1 MLLDELITLLSDP
14 KQSLS
19 EALYKTKVLF
29 HQLGRKDLVPWVTHE
44 IAGYPDES
52 EVPPYRLIG
61 AQVRCNLMNAG
72 WTNNNQLLIIGHL
85 DAVEQKAITEIKLR
99 FPIEVIQESIRKYSE
114 NSSNRM
120 VSNIAPETF
129 GRFNQVITN
138 GGRLTAAWS
147 ELNMGDVAGV
157 LSSVRSRLLDFV
169 LELKDQIDT
178 AQVSVIPDAG
188 LPERL
193 EKAGINPGDIF
204 KNAVFT
210 DSTINLM
217 IGSGVQN
224 VNIKN
229 KPGDIKSLLEVL
241 RKKGVLEEDL
251 IDLEAAVTEDGEA
264 GEVTV
269 DKGKTQSWLLKTAA
283 KAGKGAMKIG
293 TKVFTEVAIA
303 AIEHYANV

>member
-1 MLLDELITLLSDP
+1 
-14 KQSLS
+14 
-19 EALYKTKVLF
+19 
-29 HQLGRKDLVPWVTHE
+29 
-44 IAGYPDES
+44 
-52 EVPPYRLIG
+52 
-61 AQVRCNLMNAG
+61 
-72 WTNNNQLLIIGHL
+72 
-85 DAVEQKAITEIKLR
+85 
-99 FPIEVIQESIRKYSE
+99 
-114 NSSNRM
+114 
-120 VSNIAPETF
+120 
-129 GRFNQVITN
+129 
-138 GGRLTAAWS
+138 
-147 ELNMGDVAGV
+147 MGDVAGV